1 MAVEDAIKLVV
12 SAGIVT
18 PNSVP
23 QKTNKKQID
32 NKKKVKKNG

>member
-18 PNSVP
+18 P
-23 QKTNKKQID
+23 D
-32 NKKKVKKNG
+32 NKAKKTQKKIANSGKK